1 MPPGDKVTSGD
12 LIEPR
17 SGLWNDMVDAAN
29 THKRQRL
36 GLARLPRPPK
46 ITPPDRVKV
55 KNVSGESLAAGSVV
69 QLGTFLLS
77 DVTND
82 SLWFEADKPS
92 SLTATHAIL
101 RKALPNDEIGE
112 AQIIGTVV
120 ARVNVNDENDQYAKV
135 VVDETELDSTDEAG
149 PIRILFAPGTGSQT
163 CAVLI
168 DRQGAADPPKSRL
181 IARIA
186 DTETE
191 LERYTYDS
199 DSAPY
204 DLLGR
209 PRHSASGYGKDEGE
223 EEDRPA
229 LPTCAGEVYEMQDVG
244 SGVYK
249 YVSLGACTLI
259 NPTPWKYYAEN
270 HDSDSG
276 EPTDEDLLLVNKHG
290 SGSIYVV
297 ERPLSWTPH
306 AVFRATTIS
315 GGFVEW
321 DVINGS
327 SASHYAYTN
336 NQMWGEIAEP
346 DDSSFT
352 GGIKIL
358 APGVRVYEVIVYMN
372 VWLSGITASTVTI
385 TSALPAGYN
394 PHTPYSKTISTGNYT
409 THRVGIE
416 LHGLFHY
423 KRGDKTL
430 YTTLSLSPSV
440 TPTLDAMMYIRPWT
454 L

>member
-1 MPPGDKVTSGD
+1 MPDKVTTGD
-12 LIEPR
+12 IIEPR
-17 SGLWNDMVDAAN
+17 AGLWNDMVDAAN
-29 THKRQRL
+29 AHKRQRL
-36 GLARLPRPPK
+36 GLARKPRPPK

-55 KNVSGESLAAGSVV
+55 KNVSGENLAAGSVV
-69 QLGTFLLS
+69 QLGEFLL
-77 DVTND
+77 DEVTND
-82 SLWFEADKPS
+82 FLWFEADKPT

-120 ARVNVNDENDQYAKV
+120 ARVNVNDENHEYAKV
-135 VVDETELDSTDEAG
+135 VIDETELASTDEAG
-149 PIRILFAPGTGSQT
+149 PIRILFAPGTGSQS

-168 DRQGAADPPKSRL
+168 DRQGAAEPPKSRL

-204 DLLGR
+204 DLIGR
-209 PRHSASGYGKDEGE
+209 PRHSASGYGKDEGAE
-223 EEDRPA
+223 ADRPV
-229 LPTCAGEVYEMQDVG
+229 LPSCAGEVYEMQEV
-244 SGVYK
+244 STGVWK

-290 SGSIYVV
+290 RSSIYVV

-306 AVFRATTIS
+306 AVFRATTVS

-321 DVINGS
+321 DVVNGNN
-327 SASHYAYTN
+327 AAHYPYTN
-336 NQMWGEIAEP
+336 NQLWGEIATP

-352 GGIKIL
+352 GGIRIL
-358 APGVRVYEVIVYMN
+358 APGMRIYDIEVQIN
-372 VWLSGITASTVTI
+372 VWLSGISASTV
-385 TSALPAGYN
+385 SFQAAMPAGYMGGN
-394 PHTPYSKTISTGNYT
+394 PYTSTISTGNFT
-409 THRVGIE
+409 QQRVKIE
-416 LHGLFHY
+416 MRGLMHL
-423 KRGDKTL
+423 KRGDKHI
-430 YTTLSLSPSV
+430 YTTLSTTPSV
-440 TPTLDAMMYIRPWT
+440 TPDVEALMIIRPWT